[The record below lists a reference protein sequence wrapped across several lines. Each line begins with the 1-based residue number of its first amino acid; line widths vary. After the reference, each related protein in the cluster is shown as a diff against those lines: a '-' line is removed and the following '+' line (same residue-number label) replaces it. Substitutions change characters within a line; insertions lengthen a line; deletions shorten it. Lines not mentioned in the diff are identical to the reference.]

1 MSNQSYLVS
10 EDGTIFSLDLS
21 RQVAVIPLDAE
32 YKRNVINNTIYPDKE
47 SVLIKSYV
55 YDNKWTSDCNPNRV
69 NFMKQ
74 KLIDE
79 VVKNIDK
86 VNDDF
91 VLGVNYTI
99 YNSSGNILK
108 TGETIVKATASTAV
122 IMDGIDSTNSYEYRK
137 GLVLDGAIRIPV
149 EGRYAYGIKVPTK
162 DYPYTIK
169 INSIKALSTIGEYKY
184 NIESNTQVDTIDG
197 NLNHVTH
204 CHFHI
209 HNPINYPSCTN
220 DLASPFI
227 TNAKYGTTLID
238 SIVTSAE
245 LSIPPQYTSVELA
258 SVNLNKSGS
267 GFNAVK
273 VENPLREIVIMLEM
287 MIDNIATVFNKESID
302 SIIIL
307 NNQPPK
313 PEPPVEDNTEEN
325 DPGEEAP
332 STGENPDDTSV
343 DDNNGEGT
351 LPDTKDPNPS
361 EGGSMPPTT
370 EETPDNPS
378 GDSGSEEKVPSV
390 GDEEKPKDP
399 PTTGGENPEGTSNG
413 NGLDEEKPSTDNTN
427 SDIEEPPV
435 SNETGKD
442 DTSTTENGNTNGET
456 ANEPTEETPSV

>member
-245 LSIPPQYTSVELA
+245 LSIPPQYTSVEVA

-313 PEPPVEDNTEEN
+313 PEPPVEDNTE
-325 DPGEEAP
+325 
-332 STGENPDDTSV
+332 
-343 DDNNGEGT
+343 
-351 LPDTKDPNPS
+351 DPNPS
-361 EGGSMPPTT
+361 EGGSTPPTT

-378 GDSGSEEKVPSV
+378 GDSGSGEKVPSV
-390 GDEEKPKDP
+390 G
-399 PTTGGENPEGTSNG
+399 GGENPEGPSNG
-413 NGLDEEKPSTDNTN
+413 NGLDEEKTSTNNTN